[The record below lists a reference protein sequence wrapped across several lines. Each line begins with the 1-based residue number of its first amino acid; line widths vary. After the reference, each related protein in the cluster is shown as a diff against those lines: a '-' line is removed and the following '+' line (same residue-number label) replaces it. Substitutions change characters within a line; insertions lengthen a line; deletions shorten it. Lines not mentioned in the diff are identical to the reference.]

1 MNRDEI
7 TEFAKQ
13 YTAAW
18 CSQNAASVGK
28 FFAEDGS
35 LTVNGVPAVGRK
47 AITEVAQSFMT
58 AFPDLVLLM
67 DAVEVQSDQ
76 TIYRWTFIG
85 TNTGPDGTGNA
96 VRFSGYEE
104 WTFGDDGLVAD
115 SQGHFD
121 NDEYQFQLEHGVG
134 ASQS

>member
-1 MNRDEI
+1 MDRDEI

-18 CSQNAASVGK
+18 CSQDAASVGA
-28 FFAEDGS
+28 FFAEDGT
-35 LTVNGVPAVGRK
+35 LTVNGAPAVGRE

-67 DAVEVQSDQ
+67 DAVETESDKV
-76 TIYRWTFIG
+76 IYRWTFVG

>member
-1 MNRDEI
+1 MDHDEI
-7 TEFAKQ
+7 TEFAQQ
-13 YTAAW
+13 YTSAW
-18 CSQNAASVGK
+18 CSQNAASVGA

-35 LTVNGVPAVGRK
+35 LTVNGTPAVGRN

-58 AFPDLVLLM
+58 AFPDLEIIM
-67 DAVEVQSDQ
+67 DAVEIQSDQ
-76 TIYRWTFIG
+76 VIYRWTFVG
-85 TNTGPDGTGNA
+85 TNTGPDGTGKA

-121 NDEYQFQLEHGVG
+121 NDEYQFQLEHGIG

>member
-35 LTVNGVPAVGRK
+35 LTVNGVPAVGRE
-47 AITEVAQSFMT
+47 AITEVAQSFMA

-67 DAVEVQSDQ
+67 DAVEIESDQ
-76 TIYRWTFIG
+76 VIYRWTFIG

-121 NDEYQFQLEHGVG
+121 NDEYQFQLQHGVD
-134 ASQS
+134 AS